1 MINCPVQP
9 YEFLVETVDILETPF
24 DIGDLSKYPNDYI
37 ISTNLHGDI
46 VISKRV
52 PSPQYSQELELWK
65 EKVKLWEEAKYCLN
79 KLFPPREVVN

>member
-46 VISKRV
+46 STIFSGIRIMERESKIMGRG
-52 PSPQYSQELELWK
+52 
-65 EKVKLWEEAKYCLN
+65 
-79 KLFPPREVVN
+79 